1 MSNDWKIYTK
11 TGDGG
16 QTSLIGGERV
26 PKYHERIEAYG
37 TVDELNSFVGLV
49 RDSLEDAHIR
59 AVLLEIQDR
68 LFTIESLLAAISND
82 SFASLPIIVEDD
94 VLHIENE
101 IDWMNESLPALTAFI
116 LPGGNLPSS
125 YAHVA
130 RTVCR
135 RAERLMVKINRNT
148 SMDVLCVKYVNRLSD
163 YLFVLSRKILI
174 DAGLQEVV
182 WKPRR

>member
-1 MSNDWKIYTK
+1 
-11 TGDGG
+11 
-16 QTSLIGGERV
+16 
-26 PKYHERIEAYG
+26 
-37 TVDELNSFVGLV
+37 
-49 RDSLEDAHIR
+49 
-59 AVLLEIQDR
+59 
-68 LFTIESLLAAISND
+68 
-82 SFASLPIIVEDD
+82 
-94 VLHIENE
+94 
-101 IDWMNESLPALTAFI
+101 MNESLPALTAFI